1 MLDKNWGLAGNA
13 GGVELDS
20 LSIRITDRYGE
31 NKSVGVFPKRV
42 ISLDENFIVVR
53 KRARLGFSNDL
64 SGFHFYG
71 TDICLHADIMG
82 YNAYVINFHLHH
94 LGMGRMGVEFFEAK
108 RAFEEKWNRAL
119 RLRLLQTTCAQI
131 IVGFLCQ
138 LDGRV
143 ILFRL
148 RRAWKQT
155 EKTVKG
161 FLKDLTGRGG

>member
-1 MLDKNWGLAGNA
+1 
-13 GGVELDS
+13 
-20 LSIRITDRYGE
+20 
-31 NKSVGVFPKRV
+31 
-42 ISLDENFIVVR
+42 
-53 KRARLGFSNDL
+53 
-64 SGFHFYG
+64 
-71 TDICLHADIMG
+71 MG